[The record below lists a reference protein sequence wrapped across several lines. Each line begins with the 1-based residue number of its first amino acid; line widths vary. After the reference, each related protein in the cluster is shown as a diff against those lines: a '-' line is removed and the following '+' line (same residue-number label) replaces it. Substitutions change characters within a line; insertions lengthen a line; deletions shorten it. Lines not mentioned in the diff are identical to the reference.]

1 MPWCAA
7 SLFKVLYT
15 DTNFLPKLRK
25 CCHEEMVDNCYKSRV
40 VLNLQVTAKEVMN
53 FFYFFAD
60 QHHFGL
66 HNIIFGNRCLEKW

>member
-7 SLFKVLYT
+7 SLFRVLHAET
-15 DTNFLPKLRK
+15 KFLPKLKK

-40 VLNLQVTAKEVMN
+40 ALHLQVTAKEVMT

-60 QHHFGL
+60 QHHFEL
-66 HNIIFGNRCLEKW
+66 HHTISGSRCPEKW